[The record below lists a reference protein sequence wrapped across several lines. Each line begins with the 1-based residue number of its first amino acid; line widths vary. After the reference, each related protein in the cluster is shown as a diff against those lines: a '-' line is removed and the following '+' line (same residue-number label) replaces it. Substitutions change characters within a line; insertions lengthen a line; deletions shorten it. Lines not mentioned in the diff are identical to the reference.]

1 MKSKVSV
8 IGAGNVGAT
17 LGGMLAQSGLADVAL
32 FDIAEGMP
40 QGKALDIRQA
50 CALWGSASRIT
61 GTNGYEDTRGSDI
74 AVITAG
80 LARKPGMSRDDLLRA
95 NAEIVGGAAEQV
107 ARLSPS
113 AIVIVV
119 TNPVDAMAY
128 LAWKATGFPS
138 KRVVGMGGALDSA
151 RLRAFIALELGVSPA
166 DVSAVVI
173 GSHGDEMVPLTR
185 LASVGGVPL
194 TELLEKQKIEAIV
207 QRTRHGGAEIISL
220 LKTGSAYAAPAASA
234 FEMLRAIMLDEKRVL
249 PCSAYLDGQYGIK
262 GVYAGA
268 PVVLGKEGVEKVVE
282 ITLDEAEKSAFAR
295 SAEAIKT
302 LIDKL

>member
-1 MKSKVSV
+1 MKARVSV

-17 LGGMLAQSGLADVAL
+17 LAGMLARSGLADVAL
-32 FDIAEGMP
+32 FDIVEGMP

-61 GTNGYEDTRGSDI
+61 GTNGYEDTRGSD
-74 AVITAG
+74 
-80 LARKPGMSRDDLLRA
+80 LALIPAWLPRKPGMSRDDLLKA
-95 NAEIVGGAAEQV
+95 NATIVAGAVEQV

-113 AIVIVV
+113 AIIVAV

-128 LAWKATGFPS
+128 LAWKAAGFPP

-151 RLRAFIALELGVSPA
+151 RLRAFISMELGVSPS
-166 DVSAVVI
+166 DVSATVI
-173 GSHGDEMVPLTR
+173 GSHGNEMVPLTR
-185 LASVGGVPL
+185 LASVGGIPL

-207 QRTRHGGAEIISL
+207 QRTRQAGAEIVSL

-234 FEMLRAIMLDEKRVL
+234 FEMLKAVLLDEKRVL
-249 PCSAYLDGQYGIK
+249 PCSAYLDGQYGAK
-262 GVYAGA
+262 GIFAGVPA
-268 PVVLGKEGVEKVVE
+268 VLGKEGVEKVVE
-282 ITLDEAEKSAFAR
+282 ISLDEMDKSAFTR